1 MRATSV
7 KQTNKQ
13 KQYGTGIQTY
23 RPVEQNRESRTK
35 PTYIQKTDLQ
45 KGYQEQRKEK
55 GQYL

>member
-45 KGYQEQRKEK
+45 KGYQE
-55 GQYL
+55 